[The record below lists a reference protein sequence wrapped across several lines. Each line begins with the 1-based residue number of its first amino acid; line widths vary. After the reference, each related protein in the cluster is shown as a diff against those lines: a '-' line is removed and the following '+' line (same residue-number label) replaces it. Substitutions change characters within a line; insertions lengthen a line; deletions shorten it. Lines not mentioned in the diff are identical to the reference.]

1 MTSWPFLSTFTTLA
15 LTFIYAIDYSVVA
28 LGHYMRNSTK
38 SKGASPAESPDKKE
52 AKGRR
57 AAMREGKVPEG
68 AVDTEKA
75 QV

>member
-1 MTSWPFLSTFTTLA
+1 M
-15 LTFIYAIDYSVVA
+15 A

-38 SKGASPAESPDKKE
+38 SKGASTADSPDKKE

-75 QV
+75 QVWKD